1 MCASRNVQEKQKELK
16 LDRKYKLLI
25 WCNDVNLLGINTNT
39 IRKSTVAILNAGEDA
54 GLEVKTEKY
63 VFMIHQQ
70 NQNI

>member
-1 MCASRNVQEKQKELK
+1 MK
-16 LDRKYKLLI
+16 LDRKYKLLMLI
-25 WCNDVNLLGINTNT
+25 CNDVNLLGININT
-39 IRKSTVAILNAGEDA
+39 IIKSTVAILVAGEDV

>member
-1 MCASRNVQEKQKELK
+1 MK
-16 LDRKYKLLI
+16 LDRKYKLLMLI
-25 WCNDVNLLGINTNT
+25 CNDINLLGININT
-39 IRKSTVAILNAGEDA
+39 IIKSTVAILVAGEDV

>member
-1 MCASRNVQEKQKELK
+1 M
-16 LDRKYKLLI
+16 LI
-25 WCNDVNLLGINTNT
+25 CNDVNLLGININT
-39 IRKSTVAILNAGEDA
+39 IIKSTVAILVAGEDV